1 MIEQTVAGA
10 KAALATFVNP
20 EKRAF
25 FPTFFKSGPGQ
36 YGEGDEFLGV
46 TVPNVRT
53 VAKEFAGLTEAEIYE
68 LMNSSIHEHR
78 LMGLIMLVAKW
89 NKTQRKTGASAQSAD
104 AQQEFFDF
112 YLRLVYEGRVNNWD
126 LVDTS
131 APYFGMF
138 LIGKPDAM
146 ELLESLARSEKLWE
160 RRVSIMLTF
169 ASIRAS
175 KLGVGSA
182 GLTPADFEP
191 TIRISEILLHDKH
204 DLIHK
209 AVGWMLREVGNRDL
223 AELRNFLSRYAA
235 EMPRTML
242 RYAIEKLD
250 ADERKKWLGMA
261 AQAGAGVGLVNTT
274 AN

>member
-20 EKRAF
+20 EKQAF
-25 FPTFFKSGPGQ
+25 FPKFFKAGPGQ
-36 YGEGDEFLGV
+36 YGEGDIFLGV
-46 TVPNVRT
+46 TVPNVRS
-53 VAKEFAGLTEAEIYE
+53 VAKQFAGLTEAEIYE
-68 LMNSSIHEHR
+68 LIQSPIHEHR
-78 LMGLIMLVAKW
+78 LLALIMLVAKW
-89 NKTQRKTGASAQSAD
+89 KKAKTAA
-104 AQQEFFDF
+104 AQQELFDF

-138 LIGKPDAM
+138 LIGKPDALQ
-146 ELLESLARSEKLWE
+146 LLESLARSESLWE
-160 RRVSIMLTF
+160 RRVAIMFTF

-175 KLGVGSA
+175 KLGA
-182 GLTPADFEP
+182 GADDFAP
-191 TIRISEILLHDKH
+191 TIHIAEMLLHDKH

-223 AELRNFLSRYAA
+223 SELRNFLSRYAA

-242 RYAIEKLD
+242 RYSIEKLD
-250 ADERKKWLGMA
+250 ADERKQWLA
-261 AQAGAGVGLVNTT
+261 AKSS
-274 AN
+274 

>member
-53 VAKEFAGLTEAEIYE
+53 VAKQFAGLTEAEIYE
-68 LMNSSIHEHR
+68 LMHSSIHEHR

-89 NKTQRKTGASAQSAD
+89 KKAKSAA
-104 AQQEFFDF
+104 AQQELFDF

-160 RRVSIMLTF
+160 RRVSIMFTF

-175 KLGVGSA
+175 KLGMG
-182 GLTPADFEP
+182 PADFAP

-250 ADERKKWLGMA
+250 ADERKRWLGMA
-261 AQAGAGVGLVNTT
+261 GAGNAATN

>member
-25 FPTFFKSGPGQ
+25 FPKFFKSGPGQ

-53 VAKEFAGLTEAEIYE
+53 VAGQYAGLTEAEVYE
-68 LMNSSIHEHR
+68 LMHSPIHEHR
-78 LMGLIMLVAKW
+78 LLGLIILVGKW
-89 NKTQRKTGASAQSAD
+89 KRATKAGRGLSEAELD
-104 AQQEFFDF
+104 AREAGQQELFDF

-131 APYFGMF
+131 APYFGMY
-138 LIGKPDAM
+138 LVGKPDAM
-146 ELLESLARSEKLWE
+146 ELLESLAQSSKLWE
-160 RRVSIMLTF
+160 RRVSIMFTF
-169 ASIRAS
+169 ASIRAAVL
-175 KLGVGSA
+175 KIG
-182 GLTPADFEP
+182 PADFSP
-191 TIRISEILLHDKH
+191 TIRIAEILLHDEH

-209 AVGWMLREVGNRDL
+209 AVGWMLREVGNRDVG
-223 AELRNFLSRYAA
+223 ELRNFLSRYAA

-250 ADERKKWLGMA
+250 GDERKSWLA
-261 AQAGAGVGLVNTT
+261 AK
-274 AN
+274 